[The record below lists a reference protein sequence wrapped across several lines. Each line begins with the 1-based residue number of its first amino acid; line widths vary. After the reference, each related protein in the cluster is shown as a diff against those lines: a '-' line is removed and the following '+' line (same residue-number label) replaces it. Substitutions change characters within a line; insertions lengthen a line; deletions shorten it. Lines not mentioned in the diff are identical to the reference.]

1 MVAASERAHKIT
13 KADLRELKQLENPP
27 AGVDSVVFAALGLV
41 GKGCSKWDTARA
53 NVAGVY
59 DLVQV

>member
-13 KADLRELKQLENPP
+13 KADLRELKQLKNPP

-41 GKGCSKWDTARA
+41 GKGTPVPGKLGYSCSW
-53 NVAGVY
+53 
-59 DLVQV
+59 